1 MKKQQEGSDE
11 ELHEEIN
18 DKLNDLWTGM
28 NDKRKQLVR
37 NLTPGYSR
45 RTDQS
50 ELNQSS
56 MQFAA

>member
-1 MKKQQEGSDE
+1 MKKQPEGSDE
-11 ELHEEIN
+11 ELNEEIN

-37 NLTPGYSR
+37 NMTPSYSR